1 MTLAPVD
8 LNHGIS
14 PVPRFC
20 QPQLPTARIFH
31 EVRLAHSITRPE
43 LVKASGLSQP
53 TVTRGI
59 AALIDAGLITERPD
73 LIFNTTGGRPRIP
86 LTLANPPWFHIGFH
100 LGLRTSRI
108 AVFDV
113 AGRAIRETDVPLAL
127 DSLTASDALSS
138 LLDEAQRLHD
148 GMPRLFRTA
157 GIALAGHVDKH
168 GRATCPAYDW
178 QDAHVVGIV
187 RDRLGVPTLAAPHV
201 SAMAA
206 SELAATPLAGSA
218 GTTGNRS
225 GGTTDAKD
233 RGKPGDG
240 AGHGKTSPILD
251 GANASSTPASL
262 YIYAREVIGVAW
274 TVGGTVHRPALS
286 DGSIGHLP
294 VAATELLDGTNLQE
308 TLGNSGVLRAAQK
321 QGLNC
326 VDMPTLL
333 EAAALNPLARS
344 LLDERARLLG
354 VAIARIADIVGPAQ
368 VVLAGA
374 AFTDDP
380 VGLRQVA
387 RSVQEESIVPR
398 QLLVSRARQHI
409 TRDAARAVAMD
420 PLYFDPIA
428 LATGSH

>member
-43 LVKASGLSQP
+43 LVKATGLSQP

-100 LGLRTSRI
+100 LGLHTSRI

-127 DSLTASDALSS
+127 DSLTASDALS
-138 LLDEAQRLHD
+138 
-148 GMPRLFRTA
+148 
-157 GIALAGHVDKH
+157 
-168 GRATCPAYDW
+168 
-178 QDAHVVGIV
+178 
-187 RDRLGVPTLAAPHV
+187 
-201 SAMAA
+201 
-206 SELAATPLAGSA
+206 
-218 GTTGNRS
+218 
-225 GGTTDAKD
+225 
-233 RGKPGDG
+233 
-240 AGHGKTSPILD
+240 
-251 GANASSTPASL
+251 
-262 YIYAREVIGVAW
+262 
-274 TVGGTVHRPALS
+274 
-286 DGSIGHLP
+286 
-294 VAATELLDGTNLQE
+294 
-308 TLGNSGVLRAAQK
+308 
-321 QGLNC
+321 
-326 VDMPTLL
+326 
-333 EAAALNPLARS
+333 S